1 MRYEK
6 DSWNKQWS
14 APCSDDSHKREGHM
28 ISMILKHF
36 KSVKDIR
43 DRCAVL
49 PQPGSALHVF
59 LKRAGLPSLALL

>member
-1 MRYEK
+1 MRCDE
-6 DSWNKQWS
+6 DSWNKQCS
-14 APCSDDSHKREGHM
+14 APYSDDSHKEEGHM
-28 ISMILKHF
+28 ILMFLKHF

-49 PQPGSALHVF
+49 PQAGSALHVF